1 MPSRIVAIAL
11 FSCLGLLFAPLALG
25 QVPVKGFSLNRFTP
39 ADPGSDWLSLDSL
52 KLDGH
57 LRYSFSA
64 TSDYGRKPL
73 VLYGSNGKELDA
85 PVSDQ
90 LYLHLGGAVIL
101 LDRVRISANFP
112 LLVINEGK
120 GGALNNQLF
129 SSEEGVAVG
138 DLRLG
143 SDVRL
148 FGTHGDPLTFSA
160 GLALHLPTGN
170 RKAYASD
177 GKPRLVP
184 RVQAAGEMGMWVY
197 AARVAFDGRFL
208 QTDFAD
214 RPFGNELAFAAA
226 VGVRVADRRILV
238 GPELFGSTVVSDG
251 AAFKSTS
258 TPIEAV
264 LSARYRI
271 TDEMGLGVSGGPGFS
286 HALGSP
292 AFRFLVSF
300 VYSPVFLAE
309 PPPSLPIEI
318 HDLDGDGISDVQD
331 ACPTT
336 SGPERPAPETN
347 GCPDSDGDTFLDSQD
362 ACPLQAGDPSDDPK
376 KHGCSIPKDLDQ
388 DGILD
393 VVDACPNEVGVANAD
408 PQKYGCPILPD
419 ADNDGV
425 PDRDDACRDVA
436 GTANDDP
443 KQNGCRSDKDHDFIF
458 DSHDACPEVPGE
470 PDPLPAKN
478 GCPKVELVSGE
489 LKILEPIEFDSNT
502 AIIRSESINVL
513 SGVLRVLNEHP
524 ELIKVRIEAYTDD
537 DGNAAANKQL
547 SKARAE
553 AVAAWFVT
561 LGLQA
566 SRFESVGY
574 GKEKP
579 LGRSKT
585 EEARKANRRIRFLV
599 IAGTGNAP

>member
-1 MPSRIVAIAL
+1 MLSRIVAIAL
-11 FSCLGLLFAPLALG
+11 FSCLGLAFTPLAQG
-25 QVPVKGFSLNRFTP
+25 QTPVKGFSLNRFTP

-52 KLDGH
+52 KLNGH
-57 LRYSFSA
+57 LRYSFNA
-64 TSDYGRKPL
+64 TSDYARKPL
-73 VLYGSNGKELDA
+73 VLYGPSGKELGA

-90 LYLHLGGAVIL
+90 LYLHLGGAVML
-101 LDRVRISANFP
+101 ADHVRISASLP

-129 SSEEGVAVG
+129 SSDEGIAVG

-148 FGTHGDPLTFSA
+148 FGTHGDPLTVSA
-160 GLALHLPTGN
+160 GLQIHLPTGN

-184 RVQAAGEMGMWVY
+184 RVQAAGEMGMWIY
-197 AARVAFDGRFL
+197 AARLAFDGRFL
-208 QTDFAD
+208 QSDFGD

-226 VGVRVADRRILV
+226 AGIQFADKRLIV

-251 AAFKSTS
+251 AAFKAKA

-271 TDEMGLGVSGGPGFS
+271 TDEMGIGVSGGPGFS

-292 AFRFLVSF
+292 AVRFLASF
-300 VYSPVFLAE
+300 VYAPVFLAE
-309 PPPSLPIEI
+309 PPSSPPLEI
-318 HDLDGDGISDVQD
+318 HDLDGDGISDGQD

-347 GCPDSDGDTFLDSQD
+347 GCPDSDGDTFLDSLD
-362 ACPLQAGDPSDDPK
+362 ACPLQPGDPNDDPK

-393 VVDACPNEVGVANAD
+393 LVDACPNEVGVANAD
-408 PQKYGCPILPD
+408 PKKYGCPILPD
-419 ADNDGV
+419 ADSDGV
-425 PDRDDACRDVA
+425 PDRDDACREVA
-436 GTANDDP
+436 GAVNDDP
-443 KQNGCRSDKDHDFIF
+443 AQNGCRPDKDRDFIF

-470 PDPLPAKN
+470 PDPLPSKN
-478 GCPKVELVSGE
+478 GCPKVELAGKEIKV
-489 LKILEPIEFDSNT
+489 LESIEFELNK
-502 AIIRSESINVL
+502 ANIRSESINVL

-524 ELIKVRIEAYTDD
+524 ELTKIRIEAYTDD
-537 DGNAAANKQL
+537 EGNAAANKQL

-566 SRFESVGY
+566 TRFEAVGY

-579 LGRSKT
+579 LGSSKT
-585 EEARKANRRIRFLV
+585 EEGRAANRRIRFSV
-599 IAGTGNAP
+599 ISGNGNAP